1 MSIQPYVGP
10 GAGGTA
16 GALVTFGSQELS
28 QEELEKRQ
36 KDVRSAA
43 RHPASLAPLPDRCAA
58 EFALPANAA

>member
-10 GAGGTA
+10 AAGGTA
-16 GALVTFGSQELS
+16 GALVTFGGQELS

-43 RHPASLAPLPDRCAA
+43 RLPASLAPLPR
-58 EFALPANAA
+58 